1 MTKLQNHLLAFS
13 AGYPEEIALYESF
26 QDYWNQARTE
36 RFGSKKN
43 YEYTKVDRT
52 GKPITFAQKEEA
64 LNQAMIRAI
73 GRRAGVDFTSAP
85 LEQFTSHP
93 NVCWAAGLIASA
105 MIDAILP
112 DTILD
117 SIGAYSEVK
126 TIGYG
131 ESALFDIKSR
141 DLFPVSRAGNLSMR
155 QAEVRKAYRGQKTL
169 VPEMREVTVGVTL
182 YRVLAGLESL
192 ADFTVKVLRSI
203 ETEMAKDVYTTFNT
217 AMSLLATDA
226 TTGLNVT
233 GYTQESMTLLAQKVQ
248 AFSGGAAPIIL
259 GTKVALGKIWPDD
272 ANYRYDVT
280 SDVVKVGYLRQI
292 AGVATFELPQ
302 VADWTNPFAT
312 YLGNDRL
319 FIIAPGT
326 DHLVKLVIGGSMIS
340 NINNTFDK
348 ATLVQNATFWKSWK
362 SGIITSS
369 VAGIITL

>member
-1 MTKLQNHLLAFS
+1 
-13 AGYPEEIALYESF
+13 
-26 QDYWNQARTE
+26 
-36 RFGSKKN
+36 
-43 YEYTKVDRT
+43 
-52 GKPITFAQKEEA
+52 
-64 LNQAMIRAI
+64 
-73 GRRAGVDFTSAP
+73 
-85 LEQFTSHP
+85 
-93 NVCWAAGLIASA
+93 